1 MTQSTTTAAAH
12 DYIHAGDASARD
24 LHNLRTVN
32 RDASHVVPHLRPGMR
47 LVDFGCGTGSL
58 TCGFAE
64 LVAPAEVLGFDTS
77 EEAIARARSLA
88 AQSGLTNVQFSVS
101 NIYDLDLPADSFDV
115 AHFSAVLMHLKEP
128 EHALQLAFR
137 CLKSG
142 GLLAA
147 REAQKAGDWFSGPCA
162 EAAALFN
169 SIFIEIQ
176 TASGRDPYLGKRLA
190 DLAREVGFARLEAR
204 PSYSAALSNVRAGAP
219 VMQAFLQRPEFR
231 AAAFKCGTAAERLN
245 RLSED
250 ISTWAEC
257 EDSIAAFAECTLIGW
272 KP

>member
-1 MTQSTTTAAAH
+1 MTKSTSTVGAH
-12 DYIHAGDASARD
+12 DYIHSGDASARD

-47 LVDFGCGTGSL
+47 VVDFGCGAGSV

-64 LVAPAEVLGFDTS
+64 LVAPAEVLGFDIS

-137 CLKSG
+137 CLKSADCWP
-142 GLLAA
+142 LAKPRKQVIGSAVRA
-147 REAQKAGDWFSGPCA
+147 RRPLHFS
-162 EAAALFN
+162 
-169 SIFIEIQ
+169 
-176 TASGRDPYLGKRLA
+176 TASLSRSTRPPVATRTWESGSLA
-190 DLAREVGFARLEAR
+190 SPARWVSRALRRGPATR
-204 PSYSAALSNVRAGAP
+204 PRCQMCAP
-219 VMQAFLQRPEFR
+219 LP
-231 AAAFKCGTAAERLN
+231 
-245 RLSED
+245 
-250 ISTWAEC
+250 
-257 EDSIAAFAECTLIGW
+257 
-272 KP
+272 P